1 MNAVKLKRIGLVCI
15 LASLGSFSFAGLVL
29 FLGIYFV
36 AQAATAISGGVVLL
50 LCYLLLVNLKE

>member
-1 MNAVKLKRIGLVCI
+1 MNAVKLRRVGLVTA
-15 LASLGSFSFAGLVL
+15 LALLGSFSFAGLVL

-36 AQAATAISGGVVLL
+36 AQAATALSGGIVLL